1 MAELVLAACASHAP
15 MMASARDAAPAD
27 QRTRFFDAM
36 GHLRE
41 QVTERS
47 VTTMI
52 VLANE
57 HFTNFFLESF
67 PQLCVGIGEVNHG
80 PAEPW
85 LGIEQG
91 WVDGNPALGEW
102 ITRSLLADGL
112 DPAFSHRLDMDH
124 GIMTVYQELDPEHA
138 TRLVPI
144 VQNCAV
150 PPLMPLARSWDLG
163 RALRRGIEEY
173 PGDERVALIGAGGLS
188 HWVGTP
194 RVGDIDEEFDRW
206 FLDHLA
212 RGDVESILDMPDDEI
227 VLAGNGAHEIRSWV
241 AVAAAAAPTPA
252 TVLAY
257 EPVAPWITGMG
268 VVEFPVTSAI
278 TAATSA
284 TAAD

>member
-1 MAELVLAACASHAP
+1 MAELVLAACSSHAP
-15 MMASARDAAPAD
+15 MMASARESAPVE
-27 QRTRFFDAM
+27 QRDRFFGALA
-36 GHLRE
+36 HLRAE
-41 QVTERS
+41 LAERR
-47 VTTMI
+47 VTTTVI
-52 VLANE
+52 LANE

-67 PQLCVGIGEVNHG
+67 PQVCIGVGERNMG

-91 WVDGNPALGEW
+91 WVEGNPALGEHL
-102 ITRSLLADGL
+102 TASLLGEGL

-124 GIMTVYQELDPEHA
+124 GIMTVYQELDPQHR

-163 RALRRGIEEY
+163 VALRHAIDSF

-188 HWVGTP
+188 HWVGHP

-206 FLDHLA
+206 FLARLA
-212 RGDVESILDMPDDEI
+212 AGETESLLDMTDDEI

-257 EPVAPWITGMG
+257 EPVSSWITGMG
-268 VVEFPVTSAI
+268 VVEFA
-278 TAATSA
+278 
-284 TAAD
+284 

>member
-15 MMASARDAAPAD
+15 MMASARDAAPVE
-27 QRTRFFDAM
+27 QSEPFFGAM
-36 GHLRE
+36 ARLRE
-41 QVTERS
+41 QVADLG
-47 VTTMI
+47 VTTTVI
-52 VLANE
+52 LANE

-67 PQLCVGIGEVNHG
+67 PQVCIGIGEVNKG

-91 WVDGNPALGEW
+91 WVDGNPGLGEFLAEC
-102 ITRSLLADGL
+102 LLADGL

-124 GIMTVYQELDPEHA
+124 GIMTVYQELDPDHG
-138 TRLVPI
+138 TRLLPI

-163 RALRRGIEEY
+163 RALRHAIDAY
-173 PGDERVALIGAGGLS
+173 PGEERIALIGAGGLS
-188 HWVGTP
+188 HWVGVP

-206 FLDHLA
+206 FLERLA
-212 RGDVESILDMPDDEI
+212 RGEGESILDMTDDEI
-227 VLAGNGAHEIRSWV
+227 ALAGNGAHEIRSWL

-257 EPVAPWITGMG
+257 EPIAEWITGMG
-268 VVEFPVTSAI
+268 VVQFAG
-278 TAATSA
+278 
-284 TAAD
+284 

>member
-1 MAELVLAACASHAP
+1 MAELVLAACSSHAP
-15 MMASARDAAPAD
+15 MMASAREAATAE
-27 QRTRFFDAM
+27 QRELFFGALA
-36 GHLRE
+36 HLRDL
-41 QVTERS
+41 VVERS
-47 VTTMI
+47 ATTMVI
-52 VLANE
+52 LANE

-67 PQLCVGIGEVNHG
+67 PQVCVGVGERNRG

-91 WVDGNPALGEW
+91 WVDGNPALGEHLVV
-102 ITRSLLADGL
+102 SLLGQGL

-124 GIMTVYQELDPEHA
+124 GIMTVYQELDPQHR
-138 TRLVPI
+138 TRLIPI

-163 RALRRGIEEY
+163 LALRAAIASF

-206 FLDHLA
+206 FLDRLA
-212 RGDVESILDMPDDEI
+212 RGEVPSILDMPDDEI
-227 VLAGNGAHEIRSWV
+227 AVAGNGAHEIRSWV
-241 AVAAAAAPTPA
+241 AVAAAASPTPA

-257 EPVAPWITGMG
+257 APIAPWITGMG
-268 VVEFPVTSAI
+268 VVEF
-278 TAATSA
+278 AAS
-284 TAAD
+284 

>member
-1 MAELVLAACASHAP
+1 MGELVLAACASHAP
-15 MMASARDAAPAD
+15 MMASAREAAPVTKRDA
-27 QRTRFFDAM
+27 FFGALERLRDA
-36 GHLRE
+36 
-41 QVTERS
+41 VTERG
-47 VTTMI
+47 VTTMVI
-52 VLANE
+52 LANE

-67 PQLCVGIGEVNHG
+67 PQLCIGIGEANTG

-91 WVDGNPALGEW
+91 WVAGNPGLGEFL
-102 ITRSLLADGL
+102 TTSLLADGL

-124 GIMTVYQELDPEHA
+124 GIMTVFQELDPGHR
-138 TRLVPI
+138 TRLIPI

-163 RALRRGIEEY
+163 RALRRAIDAF
-173 PGDERVALIGAGGLS
+173 PGDERIALVGAGGLS
-188 HWVGTP
+188 HWVGVP

-206 FLDHLA
+206 FLDRLA
-212 RGDVESILDMPDDEI
+212 KGEVESILDMADDEI

-257 EPVAPWITGMG
+257 EPITEWITGMG
-268 VVEFPVTSAI
+268 VVQFHV
-278 TAATSA
+278 
-284 TAAD
+284 